1 MSIMEPRKP
10 IPSSA
15 LHHLSDYTLHGSIQ
29 IFRDLVRDGVFTQE
43 IADRVVNEIFMV
55 MGYRCAL
62 DYYNQYG
69 KDGD

>member
-10 IPSSA
+10 IPHSA
-15 LHHLSDYTLHGSIQ
+15 LHKLSDFTLNGSIQ
-29 IFRDLVRDGVFTQE
+29 IFRDLARDGIFTEE
-43 IADRVVNEIFMV
+43 IADKSVNEIFMI

-62 DYYNQYG
+62 DYYKKYG